1 MWDCIFLH
9 VFSHYKW
16 QTRRLF
22 KFPNAYLKVLHFCQ
36 PAWPANET
44 SLTMFLSKHLFLSIY
59 FKMQLSGFE
68 SEKECSYVLSLSS
81 NIHHQAAEEMWLSS
95 PQPTRW
101 FFSSTI
107 QAQWAMQACW
117 IPHQLNLLHNFS
129 ETMILSENKCNS
141 LELIFPQCLTFSFL

>member
-1 MWDCIFLH
+1 MFFSMFSAITNDRQDASLNFQTLISKCS
-9 VFSHYKW
+9 VFVNRLGPPM
-16 QTRRLF
+16 RR
-22 KFPNAYLKVLHFCQ
+22 ASQCFCQ
-36 PAWPANET
+36 ST
-44 SLTMFLSKHLFLSIY
+44 FLLSIY
-59 FKMQLSGFE
+59 FKMQLCGFK
-68 SEKECSYVLSLSS
+68 SEKECSCVLSLSS
-81 NIHHQAAEEMWLSS
+81 NIYHQAAEEMWLSS

-107 QAQWAMQACW
+107 QAQWAMQARW